1 GKSMKDNISIAPLEF
16 IPGNYELT
24 VIARDQAGHVVEE
37 TIHIEVV
44 LHLSELDELVEHG
57 KDQAYRDEKM
67 ENNYCKATDVQKAKN
82 EGSRDKK
89 WNALIHQMEA
99 QLGRKIE
106 KDYIHAWELPV
117 EMKKDS

>member
-1 GKSMKDNISIAPLEF
+1 MKDNISIAPLEF

-24 VIARDQAGHVVEE
+24 VIARDQAGHVVEQ

-67 ENNYCKATDVQKAKN
+67 ENNYCKK
-82 EGSRDKK
+82 
-89 WNALIHQMEA
+89 LQMFKR
-99 QLGRKIE
+99 RKM
-106 KDYIHAWELPV
+106 KEL
-117 EMKKDS
+117 EIRSGMH